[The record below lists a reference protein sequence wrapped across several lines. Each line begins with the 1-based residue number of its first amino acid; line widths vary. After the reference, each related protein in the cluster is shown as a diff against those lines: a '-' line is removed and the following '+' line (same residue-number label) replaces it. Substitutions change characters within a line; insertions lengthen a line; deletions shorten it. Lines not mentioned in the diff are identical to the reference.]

1 MIGVTLKP
9 QSKQTTQTT
18 TALDQKSR
26 FFLTT
31 VLKILTNFG
40 DLREIWRVISCT
52 SLNYKRLLSE
62 FFIYLLVF

>member
-26 FFLTT
+26 FFLIT

-40 DLREIWRVISCT
+40 EFILREIWRVISYIPQ
-52 SLNYKRLLSE
+52 LQKRLSE
-62 FFIYLLVF
+62 YLFIF

>member
-9 QSKQTTQTT
+9 QSKQTT

-26 FFLTT
+26 FFLIT

-40 DLREIWRVISCT
+40 EFILREIWRVISYIPQ
-52 SLNYKRLLSE
+52 LQKRLSE
-62 FFIYLLVF
+62 YLFIF